1 MSDRANL
8 DKKPLI
14 LIVDDEQFM
23 RVIFR
28 DALTEAG
35 FMTTTATDGISAIS
49 IFKDMQPDLVLL
61 DLVMP
66 MKDGFETCQDIR
78 SLTEGRYTP
87 ILMVTGLDDT
97 GLIHRAFEAGATDFI
112 SKPVKPELLVYRVRY
127 MLRASWNVKNLAES
141 EARLARA
148 QEIGHLGNWEWNP
161 FNGTFWWSDE
171 MFRILGMEKSPEL
184 PSFES
189 FLFAVYPPDR
199 EMVETGLKNTLKNK
213 STCSF
218 ECRIKRSDAE
228 LRLVSLHGRA
238 ETTVTGKALRLAGT
252 LQDISDLRQVE
263 NRLKMLKEAVDSLP
277 IGITLS
283 DINGRIVYSNPA
295 EARMHGYDVEELIG
309 REAREFASNDLRKPF
324 HPEKTRELGVW
335 RRESVNIRKNGEE
348 FPVQLMSMSVLD
360 SESRWLGIV
369 TTCEDISEKKEAEGK
384 IHRLAY
390 FDLLTGLPN
399 RGMFLDRLQQALA
412 LAHREGDKV
421 SLIFLDLDN
430 FKDVND
436 TQGHDFGDKLLC
448 QVAERL
454 SACMRE
460 SDTLARLGGDEFVVV
475 LTSVHSH
482 ACVAAAAQRILSV
495 FSQPFEI
502 DGRQIYSSASL
513 GIALYPD
520 DCKDASSLFRCA
532 DTAMYNAKNEG
543 RSQFRFFSKEM
554 NQKIT
559 RRVALENSLRRGLEK
574 KEFFLLYQPQWDLK
588 TSRMVGV
595 EVLLRWQSEDFG
607 LMPPSEFISLT
618 EDSGLIFS
626 IGEWVLR
633 SACIQ
638 AKRWAMAGHQDFKV
652 AVNIS
657 GKQLKQ
663 PDFLAML
670 KSIIQETG
678 VDPGGSSSN
687 SRKA

>member
-1 MSDRANL
+1 
-8 DKKPLI
+8 
-14 LIVDDEQFM
+14 
-23 RVIFR
+23 
-28 DALTEAG
+28 
-35 FMTTTATDGISAIS
+35 
-49 IFKDMQPDLVLL
+49 
-61 DLVMP
+61 
-66 MKDGFETCQDIR
+66 
-78 SLTEGRYTP
+78 
-87 ILMVTGLDDT
+87 
-97 GLIHRAFEAGATDFI
+97 
-112 SKPVKPELLVYRVRY
+112 
-127 MLRASWNVKNLAES
+127 
-141 EARLARA
+141 
-148 QEIGHLGNWEWNP
+148 
-161 FNGTFWWSDE
+161 
-171 MFRILGMEKSPEL
+171 
-184 PSFES
+184 
-189 FLFAVYPPDR
+189 
-199 EMVETGLKNTLKNK
+199 
-213 STCSF
+213 
-218 ECRIKRSDAE
+218 
-228 LRLVSLHGRA
+228 LRLV
-238 ETTVTGKALRLAGT
+238 GT
-252 LQDISDLRQVE
+252 LQDISGLRQVE

-309 REAREFASNDLRKPF
+309 REAREFASNDLHKPF
-324 HPEKTRELGVW
+324 QPEKTREFGVW

-360 SESRWLGIV
+360 SQSRWLGTV
-369 TTCEDISEKKEAEGK
+369 TTCEDISEKKETEGK

-399 RGMFLDRLQQALA
+399 RGMFLDRLQQALS

-421 SLIFLDLDN
+421 SLVFLDLDN

-436 TQGHDFGDKLLC
+436 TQGHDFGDKLLR
-448 QVAERL
+448 QVAVRL
-454 SACMRE
+454 TDCMRE
-460 SDTLARLGGDEFVVV
+460 SDTLARFGGDEFVVV

-482 ACVAAAAQRILSV
+482 ACVATAAQRILSA

-554 NQKIT
+554 NQKIM

-588 TSRMVGV
+588 SSRMVGV

-626 IGEWVLR
+626 IGVGTAKRLY
-633 SACIQ
+633 SG
-638 AKRWAMAGHQDFKV
+638 KRWAMDGLGF
-652 AVNIS
+652 
-657 GKQLKQ
+657 
-663 PDFLAML
+663 
-670 KSIIQETG
+670 
-678 VDPGGSSSN
+678 
-687 SRKA
+687 